1 MQEKDRACLVL
12 FLLQDQNALAL
23 GRETMPEQVLPEIFR
38 IEVPIPHSPLKAT
51 NAYLIRGEGRNLLVD
66 TGQNRSESLN
76 ALNEGLS
83 KLSVDLGATDIFLTH
98 MHADHSGLLPFFK
111 TPTTRIYASAE
122 DADRVNHMLTA
133 DDPMKNLY
141 RAALRNG
148 FSPEEAKL
156 AIRRHPGNAA
166 GSQAPLEF
174 SYIEDGDEIQ
184 VAEYHFV
191 CIATPGHTQGH
202 VCLYEPE
209 KRFLL
214 SGDHILG
221 DISPNITHFLGDG
234 DPLADFLGSL
244 KKCEALMVGKVLP
257 GHRRIFTDCRGRIRE
272 LIEHHQR
279 RAEEVLHI
287 LSDAPATGYQVAA
300 RMTWD
305 MVYRDW
311 AEVAPA
317 QKYFATGEALSHIHF
332 LERKGLVRRREEPE
346 IVWYY
351 RA

>member
-1 MQEKDRACLVL
+1 
-12 FLLQDQNALAL
+12 
-23 GRETMPEQVLPEIFR
+23 MPEQVLPEIFR

-332 LERKGLVRRREEPE
+332 LERQGLVRRREEPE